1 MVRRECHARAAIINK
16 RHSSDV
22 SHPTPGRPGVPPP
35 PSTPFARLSPDVVLD
50 AAASVGF
57 EGDGRLL
64 ALNSYENRV
73 YQLGCGTR
81 VLVLKFYRPARWSD
95 AQIAE
100 EHTFT
105 QELAAAELPVAAPLA
120 VEGQTLFR
128 YAEFRFAVFPWMRGR
143 PPELDGPD
151 ARAMLGRALA
161 RIHRIGAVSAF
172 RERPRL
178 TIERLGYAAREAVL
192 ASGLVPEGLES
203 RYAQVAER
211 LIARIEEVFR
221 QAGTVGYVR
230 IHGDCH
236 LGNLLWNEHGPVFV
250 DLDDCMS
257 GPRIQD
263 LWMLLSGAPFEQQR
277 QWAELLEG
285 YQQFAEFDFRELRLI
300 EPLRGLRMLHHA
312 AWVAQ
317 RWLDPAF
324 PRAFPWF
331 GEARNW
337 ESYVTDL
344 AEQSINIE
352 DQPLLQ

>member
-1 MVRRECHARAAIINK
+1 
-16 RHSSDV
+16 
-22 SHPTPGRPGVPPP
+22 
-35 PSTPFARLSPDVVLD
+35 
-50 AAASVGF
+50 
-57 EGDGRLL
+57 
-64 ALNSYENRV
+64 
-73 YQLGCGTR
+73 
-81 VLVLKFYRPARWSD
+81 
-95 AQIAE
+95 
-100 EHTFT
+100 
-105 QELAAAELPVAAPLA
+105 
-120 VEGQTLFR
+120 
-128 YAEFRFAVFPWMRGR
+128 
-143 PPELDGPD
+143 
-151 ARAMLGRALA
+151 
-161 RIHRIGAVSAF
+161 
-172 RERPRL
+172 
-178 TIERLGYAAREAVL
+178 
-192 ASGLVPEGLES
+192 
-203 RYAQVAER
+203 
-211 LIARIEEVFR
+211 
-221 QAGTVGYVR
+221 
-230 IHGDCH
+230 
-236 LGNLLWNEHGPVFV
+236 
-250 DLDDCMS
+250 MS